1 MRKSEGRGRLPLDL
15 SKLQNLKVNP
25 KQNKTKQQIAAAMEA
40 MEICNIE
47 ERKVRDAK
55 PWLWRRIK
63 QRKQSETEGDE
74 MRYELRR
81 GIYI

>member
-1 MRKSEGRGRLPLDL
+1 VRKSEGRVRLPLDL
-15 SKLQNLKVNP
+15 SKLQNLRVNP
-25 KQNKTKQQIAAAMEA
+25 KQNKTKQQIAAATEA

-63 QRKQSETEGDE
+63 QRKRDRERE
-74 MRYELRR
+74 MR
-81 GIYI
+81 